1 MASVEA
7 HLPGCGAGPGGPPTS
22 WCPPF
27 SGANAAEAQHHN
39 PTQPRLLRI
48 FPLFFLSFFL
58 SFHSSSL
65 ASLFFSFLFP
75 PSSLSS
81 LFHPSFSFLLLLF
94 PPCFILLSFHSSSL
108 ASLFFSFLFPPSSLS
123 SLFHPSFSFLL
134 LLFPPC
140 FILLSFHSS
149 SLASL
154 FFSFLFPPSS
164 LSSLF
169 FSFLFPPS
177 SLSSL
182 FHPSFSFLLCLLP
195 SFLSILL
202 PYLLCPPSIHVH
214 LQHYHLPSSVCSYS
228 VFRRSRPNPGTRKES
243 DSADHPRN
251 TNITIFYKSLMH
263 SVVTTA
269 ATRAFGELP
278 AAASCSR
285 RAA

>member
-81 LFHPSFSFLLLLF
+81 FFSFLLLLF

-108 ASLFFSFLFPPSSLS
+108 A
-123 SLFHPSFSFLL
+123 
-134 LLFPPC
+134 
-140 FILLSFHSS
+140 
-149 SLASL
+149 
-154 FFSFLFPPSS
+154 
-164 LSSLF
+164 SLF

-269 ATRAFGELP
+269 ARRAFGELP

>member
-1 MASVEA
+1 MASVEVQMSS
-7 HLPGCGAGPGGPPTS
+7 CGAGPGGPPTS

-39 PTQPRLLRI
+39 PTRPRLLRI
-48 FPLFFLSFFL
+48 FSLFSLPFFL

-65 ASLFFSFLFP
+65 ASLFV
-75 PSSLSS
+75 
-81 LFHPSFSFLLLLF
+81 
-94 PPCFILLSFHSSSL
+94 
-108 ASLFFSFLFPPSSLS
+108 
-123 SLFHPSFSFLL
+123 
-134 LLFPPC
+134 
-140 FILLSFHSS
+140 
-149 SLASL
+149 
-154 FFSFLFPPSS
+154 
-164 LSSLF
+164 
-169 FSFLFPPS
+169 SFLFPPS

-228 VFRRSRPNPGTRKES
+228 VFSRSRPCPGTRKES
-243 DSADHPRN
+243 DSAGHPRN
-251 TNITIFYKSLMH
+251 TSITIFYKSLMC

-269 ATRAFGELP
+269 ARRAFGELP